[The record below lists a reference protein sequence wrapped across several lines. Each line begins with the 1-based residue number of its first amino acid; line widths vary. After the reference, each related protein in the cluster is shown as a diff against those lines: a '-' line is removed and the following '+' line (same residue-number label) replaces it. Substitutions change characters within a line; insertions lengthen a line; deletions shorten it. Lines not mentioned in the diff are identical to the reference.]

1 MARNTQKPYFNL
13 YFNNIIIISSLIIVN
28 INHLN
33 KIFDDMIDLYQ
44 YFEYLLKVLDT
55 QID

>member
-1 MARNTQKPYFNL
+1 MAWNTQKPYFNL